1 MPVYYSSMVEHRMIQ
16 EKYKALNEFLDERG
30 RRIWAAVEARSL
42 RHGGVSKVARATG
55 LSRTTI
61 HVGFKELESGKA
73 GAPPPGRIRKKGGGR
88 KPLTHHAP
96 DIIQALD
103 ALVEPTTRGDPES
116 PLRWT
121 CKSTRNLAQELQ
133 SQGYRIGDRKV
144 ADLLHA
150 MGYSLQANA
159 KTIEGTQHPDR
170 NAQFEHIN
178 ARTKAFQRRNQ
189 PVVSVDTKKKEMV
202 GNFKNG
208 GREWQPQGA
217 PQETRV
223 HDFLDKKLG
232 KVIPYGVY
240 DVADNSGWVSVGIDH
255 DTSDFAIDSI
265 LSWWKHMGSPAYP
278 EAEELLICADSG
290 GSNGSRSRLWKLGL
304 QRLADTIG
312 LSVNVCHL
320 PPGTSK
326 WNKIEHRMFSFI
338 TQNWRGQPLVS
349 HETIINLIG
358 NTTTTTGLRIKAK
371 LNRKKYPTGVKV
383 SNADLSKVNLKPA
396 KFHGDWNY
404 TVHPNAP

>member
-1 MPVYYSSMVEHRMIQ
+1 MTEHRIIQ
-16 EKYKALNEFLDERG
+16 EKYKALNSILDERG
-30 RRIWAAVEARSL
+30 KRIWAAVEARSL
-42 RHGGVSKVARATG
+42 QHGGISKVAKATG

-61 HVGFKELESGKA
+61 HVGFKELESGESSA
-73 GAPPPGRIRKKGGGR
+73 PPGRIRKKGGGR

-96 DIIQALD
+96 DIISALD

-121 CKSTRNLAQELQ
+121 CKSTRHLAQELKQ
-133 SQGYRIGDRKV
+133 QGYSIGDRKV
-144 ADLLHA
+144 AELLHD

-170 NAQFEHIN
+170 NAQFEHIS

-189 PVVSVDTKKKEMV
+189 PVISVDTKKKELV
-202 GNFKNG
+202 GNFKNN

-217 PQETRV
+217 PQETNV
-223 HDFLDKKLG
+223 HDFLDKELG

-240 DVADNSGWVSVGIDH
+240 DVTDNSGWVSVGIDH
-255 DTSDFAIDSI
+255 DTADFAIDSI
-265 LSWWKHMGSPAYP
+265 LSWWKHMGSQAYP
-278 EAEELLICADSG
+278 EAGELLICADSG
-290 GSNGSRSRLWKLGL
+290 GSNSSRSRLWKLGL
-304 QRLADTIG
+304 QRLADIIG
-312 LSVNVCHL
+312 LPINVCHL

-349 HETIINLIG
+349 HETVVNLIG

-371 LNRKKYPTGVKV
+371 LNRKKYQLGVKV
-383 SNADLSKVNLKPA
+383 SNAELSKVNLKPA

-404 TVHPNAP
+404 TVTPNAP